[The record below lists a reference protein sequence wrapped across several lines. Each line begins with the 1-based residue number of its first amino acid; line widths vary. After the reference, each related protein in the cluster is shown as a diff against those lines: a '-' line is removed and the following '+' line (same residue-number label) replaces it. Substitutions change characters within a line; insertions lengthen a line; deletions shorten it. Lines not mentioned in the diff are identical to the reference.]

1 LIFDGLARENR
12 ARGVTMA
19 KIKIVTDS
27 TCDLPANYFREYEIG
42 VVPINIQFGMETYEE
57 GISIDQTTF
66 YKKVDEL
73 GIIPQTSQPSPAQFI
88 AAYRAFAQQGY
99 DTILSLHVTGKLS
112 GTVNS
117 AILAA
122 REIADEVRVIP
133 FDSLAGS
140 AALGFLC
147 VDAVQMARAGKSV
160 EEIVAALEDKRARL
174 RLYLTLA
181 TLKYAQMSGRI
192 SHLQGFI
199 ASLLNVKPMI
209 GLQEGMLLPSGRVR
223 SRQAAL
229 DQLLELSKQ
238 AAGDQP
244 IKFAVIHGEARAEAE
259 EFMAR
264 ARRELNC
271 VDAFVDDVAISLAVH
286 FGPGV
291 IGTIVYP
298 A

>member
-1 LIFDGLARENR
+1 
-12 ARGVTMA
+12 MS

-27 TCDLPANYFREYEIG
+27 TCDLPADYFRRYDLG
-42 VVPINIQFGMETYEE
+42 VVPINIQFGTETFEE

-88 AAYRAFAQQGY
+88 NAYRAIAQQGY
-99 DTILSLHVTGKLS
+99 DTIISMHITGKLS
-112 GTVNS
+112 GTMNS

-122 REIADEVRVIP
+122 REVADEVRVIP

-140 AALGFLC
+140 AALGFMC
-147 VDAVQMARAGKSV
+147 IDAVEMARAGASAD
-160 EEIVAALEDKRARL
+160 EIVATLEQKRAGV

-199 ASLLNVKPMI
+199 ASLLNVKPII

-229 DQLLELSKQ
+229 DQLLELVKQ
-238 AAGDQP
+238 AAGNQP
-244 IKFAVIHGEARAEAE
+244 IKFAVIHGEARDEAE
-259 EFMAR
+259 KFMAR
-264 ARRELNC
+264 ARAELNC

-291 IGTIVYP
+291 IGVVVYP